1 MIIRGVNETS
11 QYSEKVPC
19 EKFRLQLYYWPWPP
33 PTGFRLQCI
42 EGVHELNPAVCQCEC
57 RDRAARQRCLD
68 QGAVW
73 ARDQCACILDTADT
87 CGLGL
92 DTEMRELVVIAV
104 LSILI
109 TIMLIIVLV
118 LIRRISVLR
127 RRIQLQESLR
137 RIQNIDSFYEFM
149 TKERPAQYTASTST
163 TVTREDLRI
172 GKLLLGL
179 LLV

>member
-1 MIIRGVNETS
+1 M
-11 QYSEKVPC
+11 
-19 EKFRLQLYYWPWPP
+19 
-33 PTGFRLQCI
+33 
-42 EGVHELNPAVCQCEC
+42 
-57 RDRAARQRCLD
+57 
-68 QGAVW
+68 
-73 ARDQCACILDTADT
+73 DQCACILDTADT

-92 DTEMRELVVIAV
+92 DTEMRELVVIAI

-118 LIRRISVLR
+118 LVRRISVLR

-163 TVTREDLRI
+163 TVTRGDLRI
-172 GKLLLGL
+172 GK
-179 LLV
+179 